1 MSIIGFNFEK
11 IMIERKGKINS
22 QLKIKNNLSI
32 VNVEQEKLNL
42 TSSGDVLKFN
52 FEYTAEYEPK
62 VGKIV
67 LEGHILVMDD
77 PKQVKEVLDGWK
89 KDKKLPKEMMPQI
102 LNTILAKCNIR
113 PLSLTQDVNLP
124 PHIKLPIL
132 KTN

>member
-113 PLSLTQDVNLP
+113 ALSLTQDVNLP